1 MTISVELRNLEKV
14 QCRCIRF
21 AKYLEKHH
29 DGRYDDLI
37 LKLGCVIGTIEDAL
51 NFDEEKF

>member
-37 LKLGCVIGTIEDAL
+37 VKLGSVIGSIEDAL